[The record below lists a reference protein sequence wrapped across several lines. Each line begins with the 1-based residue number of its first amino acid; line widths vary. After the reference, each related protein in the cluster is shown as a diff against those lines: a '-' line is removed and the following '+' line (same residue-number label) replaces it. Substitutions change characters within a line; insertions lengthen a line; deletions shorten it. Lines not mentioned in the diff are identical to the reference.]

1 MDETQ
6 ASPTTL
12 AKVAGK
18 PQRPARPALEFAL
31 CVIGSL
37 GSIVF
42 PGLCTA
48 LMVFGAWLL
57 ARKEEGRTVLAVA
70 GCLGPGIALSF
81 ATWDYASLVLPCALA
96 ALAIALL
103 LPGRVSITSVVVLVA
118 ALTALLI
125 GADASLVMLQGEDFA
140 AYVQALLDE
149 LREVMTASLTTG
161 TSSVSASAAVDSTV
175 ELLGRTWPLIYVMR
189 SFSCV
194 LFGLAGLVIARRDSY
209 QRVSA
214 AYKRFDVPLWLVALF
229 IVSLA
234 CLAGRVLLTG
244 MPDIWGNVALNVIV
258 CLRVVFF
265 LQGFAVL
272 LSLMDSHGWGA
283 YRRVLAISAALLAEM
298 SLSIM
303 CVVGLIDVWANFRK
317 LPRVARSVRHEASEG
332 K

>member
-57 ARKEEGRTVLAVA
+57 ARKEEGRTALAVA

-81 ATWDYASLVLPCALA
+81 ATWDYASLVLPCAFT

-125 GADASLVMLQGEDFA
+125 GADA
-140 AYVQALLDE
+140 
-149 LREVMTASLTTG
+149 
-161 TSSVSASAAVDSTV
+161 
-175 ELLGRTWPLIYVMR
+175 
-189 SFSCV
+189 
-194 LFGLAGLVIARRDSY
+194 
-209 QRVSA
+209 
-214 AYKRFDVPLWLVALF
+214 
-229 IVSLA
+229 
-234 CLAGRVLLTG
+234 
-244 MPDIWGNVALNVIV
+244 
-258 CLRVVFF
+258 
-265 LQGFAVL
+265 
-272 LSLMDSHGWGA
+272 
-283 YRRVLAISAALLAEM
+283 
-298 SLSIM
+298 
-303 CVVGLIDVWANFRK
+303 
-317 LPRVARSVRHEASEG
+317 
-332 K
+332 

>member
-125 GADASLVMLQGEDFA
+125 GADASVVML
-140 AYVQALLDE
+140 
-149 LREVMTASLTTG
+149 
-161 TSSVSASAAVDSTV
+161 
-175 ELLGRTWPLIYVMR
+175 
-189 SFSCV
+189 
-194 LFGLAGLVIARRDSY
+194 
-209 QRVSA
+209 
-214 AYKRFDVPLWLVALF
+214 
-229 IVSLA
+229 
-234 CLAGRVLLTG
+234 
-244 MPDIWGNVALNVIV
+244 
-258 CLRVVFF
+258 
-265 LQGFAVL
+265 
-272 LSLMDSHGWGA
+272 
-283 YRRVLAISAALLAEM
+283 
-298 SLSIM
+298 
-303 CVVGLIDVWANFRK
+303 
-317 LPRVARSVRHEASEG
+317 
-332 K
+332 